1 MCRRPYLADHK
12 RGVTAD
18 RKSASH
24 SVSGLALD
32 FVFILI
38 LGDPGAV
45 SRAGRKGATKGL
57 KHRLENF
64 RRAF

>member
-1 MCRRPYLADHK
+1 MCRRPYLVDHK

-38 LGDPGAV
+38 LGAPGRGGQ
-45 SRAGRKGATKGL
+45 SGRGK
-57 KHRLENF
+57 
-64 RRAF
+64 RRNKRFKAQA